1 MTGRSKLSASQILS
15 QTMCEKYCVICQ
27 VEEWDI
33 FLDRNTSDKGENVVF
48 IVIKELL
55 SKKMAKENDR

>member
-1 MTGRSKLSASQILS
+1 
-15 QTMCEKYCVICQ
+15 MCEKYCVICQ